1 MAFVKWIGG
10 ALGFAMGGPIGALMG
25 FAFGSMFDGAEED
38 PSQRRIN
45 PGSGGR
51 AAGYERYRH
60 QTKQGDF
67 AASLLILSAAV
78 MKADGKHLKSEL
90 DYIREFFQR
99 QFGDDQAAYHM
110 GVLKELLKKDIPLRE
125 VCGQIKYFMEHP
137 ARLQLMHFMF
147 GIALADG
154 HVHSSEERVISQ
166 MASYL
171 GISSR
176 DYQSIKAM
184 FYKNDAASA
193 YKILEIDKNVTEAEL
208 KKAHRKMVKKYHP
221 DRLKGL
227 GETQMKAGE
236 SKFIEVQKAYE
247 NIKKEKGWN

>member
-1 MAFVKWIGG
+1 
-10 ALGFAMGGPIGALMG
+10 
-25 FAFGSMFDGAEED
+25 
-38 PSQRRIN
+38 
-45 PGSGGR
+45 
-51 AAGYERYRH
+51 
-60 QTKQGDF
+60 
-67 AASLLILSAAV
+67 
-78 MKADGKHLKSEL
+78 
-90 DYIREFFQR
+90 
-99 QFGDDQAAYHM
+99 
-110 GVLKELLKKDIPLRE
+110 
-125 VCGQIKYFMEHP
+125 
-137 ARLQLMHFMF
+137 
-147 GIALADG
+147 

>member
-1 MAFVKWIGG
+1 MAFAKWIGG

-25 FAFGSMFDGAEED
+25 FAFGSMFDGAEEV
-38 PSQRRIN
+38 PNQRRIN
-45 PGSGGR
+45 PGRGNRSSD
-51 AAGYERYRH
+51 YERYRH
-60 QTKQGDF
+60 QTQQGDF

-90 DYIREFFQR
+90 DYIRDFFKR
-99 QFGDDQAAYHM
+99 QFGEEQAAYHM

-125 VCGQIKYFMEHP
+125 VCGQIKYFMEHA

-154 HVHSSEERVISQ
+154 HVHSTEERVISQ
-166 MASYL
+166 MATYL
-171 GISSR
+171 GINRR

-184 FYKNDAASA
+184 FYKNDATTA
-193 YKILEIDKNVTEAEL
+193 YKILEVEKSVTEAEL

-221 DRLKGL
+221 DKLKGL
-227 GETQMKAGE
+227 GEAQMQAGE
-236 SKFIEVQKAYE
+236 DKFIEVQKAYE
-247 NIKKEKGWN
+247 QIKKEKGWN